1 MDELSICHAEEGQ
14 VHGPFVKVLAI
25 GSCVA
30 AWSLKLNWARKSD
43 WLCLIKVAMSMQRQ
57 GKSSV
62 FLCGTDVDFVQCM
75 LMSLLKVDKV
85 KNSTW

>member
-1 MDELSICHAEEGQ
+1 
-14 VHGPFVKVLAI
+14 
-25 GSCVA
+25 
-30 AWSLKLNWARKSD
+30 
-43 WLCLIKVAMSMQRQ
+43 MQRQ

-85 KNSTW
+85 KSST